1 MTEIV
6 HTFNEAT
13 GERSARPT
21 ASLTKSVETSLAS
34 LAKAM
39 DDKASSADLTS
50 LATVVGGKAASS
62 DLSGLAT
69 IVSNNK
75 IALDASIS
83 SAIADW
89 VADRYYRAGN
99 KVMRG
104 RTFFICIKDNQGQ
117 DPNTDTVG
125 NWSIFTPG
133 SENDVF
139 ANRSPTQADVSAIGV
154 KWWDVSFGAD
164 SPLGFVSLGKGAWQ
178 YTNQITL
185 SRVRFFCN
193 GVNNTY
199 RSKLTSIRFIKPDGT
214 QIPNNWWVWG
224 GGTIGGQ
231 QSGTSYAGQEIGC
244 GYNSSGWRDLEP
256 SSLFNTNTS
265 IARIIGNM
273 AYLACSG
280 VQLHFSNGG
289 VKTYSSV
296 GTVVTPSDQNLA
308 TFDPAIPC
316 RYGDSVSAALGE
328 ILTAAKLTDANS
340 NDPGRV
346 TGAAFV
352 SAFNE
357 LFMAQP
363 TVLAAYQQETIDA
376 LTARI
381 AALEIKL

>member
-21 ASLTKSVETSLAS
+21 ASLTKTVETSLAN

-50 LATVVGGKAASS
+50 LV
-62 DLSGLAT
+62 T

-178 YTNQITL
+178 FTNQITL
-185 SRVRFFCN
+185 SRVRFFLN
-193 GVNNTY
+193 GVSSTY
-199 RSKLTSIRFIKPDGT
+199 RSKLTNIRFFKSDGT
-214 QIPNNWWVWG
+214 QIPNSWWVWG
-224 GGTIGGQ
+224 GGSGGGGQ
-231 QSGTSYAGQEIGC
+231 QSGTAYAGQEMGY
-244 GYNSSGWRDLEP
+244 GYNGSGWRDLEP
-256 SSLFNTNTS
+256 SSLFDANTS
-265 IARIIGNM
+265 IARIVGGM
-273 AYLACSG
+273 AYIACSS

-296 GTVVTPSDQNLA
+296 GTVVTQSDQNLA

-328 ILTAAKLTDANS
+328 ILTAAKVADANN

-352 SAFNE
+352 SAFNQ

-381 AALEIKL
+381 AALEAKL